1 MERAAASI
9 VSLFGGNEVSD
20 ITDPYRVYAR
30 LRRDEPAILVETMA
44 GNGAYFFTRYRDV
57 YAILRDDHLFSNR
70 ANDRGIS
77 LIMGRTIVAMDG
89 DEHLRHRKLVSAAFA
104 PRSLDAEF
112 KAGAAATANA
122 LIDGF
127 AARGRAELVEEFTFT
142 FPIRVL
148 CDILALPVEDYAAFH
163 RWAIDLTMV
172 ARDPARG
179 LAASQAMAEYL
190 LPFIRQ
196 RRAAPSDDLI
206 SSLAHAEV
214 DGHRLTDEEVT
225 SFLRL
230 LVLAGAETTYHL
242 IGSTLVAL
250 LKDRELLAR
259 VYADRKLLEPVMN
272 EAVRWESPIQM
283 VSRETVEPVTVAG
296 VELPAGADLLL
307 SIGSANRDDSEFE
320 EPDRFDIERKR
331 GEHIAFGFGRHFCVG
346 ARLAKT
352 EFNVAMNALLDRLP
366 NLELEPGE
374 DCRVVGLAFRGPDRL
389 PVRFGRAS

>member
-1 MERAAASI
+1 
-9 VSLFGGNEVSD
+9 
-20 ITDPYRVYAR
+20 
-30 LRRDEPAILVETMA
+30 MA
-44 GNGAYFFTRYRDV
+44 GRGAHFITRYRDV
-57 YAILRDDHLFSNR
+57 YAILRDDHIFSNR

-89 DEHLRHRKLVSAAFA
+89 DEHLRHRKLVSPALA

-112 KAGAAATANA
+112 RAGAAATAHA

-127 AARGRAELVEEFTFT
+127 AGRGEAELVEEFTFT

-148 CDILALPVEDYAAFH
+148 CDILALPVADYAAFH

-172 ARDPARG
+172 ARDPERG
-179 LAASQAMAEYL
+179 LAASRSMAEYL
-190 LPFIRQ
+190 LPFIQQ
-196 RRAAPSDDLI
+196 RRRAPGDDLI
-206 SSLAHAEV
+206 SSLASAQV

-230 LVLAGAETTYHL
+230 MVLAGAETTYHL

-250 LKDRELLAR
+250 LNAPDLLAR
-259 VYADRKLLEPVMN
+259 VYADRQLLEPIMS
-272 EAVRWESPIQM
+272 EALRWESPIQM
-283 VSRETVEPVTVAG
+283 VSREVREPVTIAG
-296 VELPAGADLLL
+296 VDLPVGAEVLA
-307 SIGSANRDDSEFE
+307 SIGSANRDDSEFD
-320 EPDRFDIERKR
+320 EPDHFDIERKR

-366 NLELEPGE
+366 NLEREPAE
-374 DCRVVGLAFRGPDRL
+374 ECRVVGLAFRGPDRL